1 MFKNA
6 SFKNVLFRF
15 LLGFG
20 IYFIGFYFLLFSD
33 SPSRVLESVITSL
46 FCTIVPWFLEYLID
60 KRKKYKN

>member
-1 MFKNA
+1 MLKNT
-6 SFKNVLFRF
+6 SLKNVFIRF
-15 LLGFG
+15 VFSLGL
-20 IYFIGFYFLLFSD
+20 YFIGFYFLLFSD